1 MNELNKLNKLNQL
14 NEKTKTRNTGAGTII
29 KAVITGV
36 LMFFILVLLGA
47 FVFFT
52 FMPKSSYIPTVFYI
66 IMFLCAFIT
75 GVKSS
80 ASQENKGYIRGLISG
95 IIYVGILTVI
105 FIFLK
110 KPFTAKTYI
119 TSLIAL
125 LISSAGGVVGINTK

>member
-1 MNELNKLNKLNQL
+1 MNEQ
-14 NEKTKTRNTGAGTII
+14 TKKKNTGAGTVV
-29 KAVITGV
+29 KAVITGI
-36 LMFFILVLLGA
+36 LMFFILVLIFA

-80 ASQENKGYIRGLISG
+80 ASHKDKGYLRGLISG
-95 IIYVGILTVI
+95 LIYVGILLII

-125 LISSAGGVVGINTK
+125 LISSTGGVVGINTK

>member
-1 MNELNKLNKLNQL
+1 MNELNKLNEL
-14 NEKTKTRNTGAGTII
+14 NEKTKTKNTGAGTII

-36 LMFFILVLLGA
+36 LMFFILVLISA
-47 FVFFT
+47 FLFFT

-110 KPFTAKTYI
+110 KPFTPKTYI

-125 LISSAGGVVGINTK
+125 LISSTGGVVGINTK